1 MADYEPVRVR
11 RLDLD
16 GLRELVFAP
25 YRGHAFRGHGVTTY
39 PLVPKAYR
47 KDGYRILLEMMNGYL
62 KYNGIA
68 GRSYQDL
75 DIEVLEMAN
84 LRIFHELSNA
94 QGLPVPDLASTTDDP
109 LKEATHAMMY
119 EDRSN
124 GRWMDNRWTEVAC
137 LAQHYGVPT
146 RLLDWST
153 DINVA
158 LHFAATSALRHID
171 DGNGHFC
178 LWVLDMDLAKRMVP
192 GLDVIRP
199 DYSRNPNM
207 HAQSGVMTLMRGI
220 PSASLSMPFDDH
232 IRCMLRSAGMVTNLS
247 EEYDRPVL
255 ERLDIPYDLL
265 GDLSAY
271 LSSRRYDSSRFNPGF
286 RGSYLCMQECR
297 AYSRLPDR

>member
-16 GLRELVFAP
+16 GLREIVFAP

-47 KDGYRILLEMMNGYL
+47 EEGYRILLEMMNGYL

-109 LKEATHAMMY
+109 LKEATHAIMY
-119 EDRSN
+119 EDKGN

-171 DGNGHFC
+171 S
-178 LWVLDMDLAKRMVP
+178 AP
-192 GLDVIRP
+192 GTSSSLKHIIAVFD
-199 DYSRNPNM
+199 NP
-207 HAQSGVMTLMRGI
+207 I
-220 PSASLSMPFDDH
+220 
-232 IRCMLRSAGMVTNLS
+232 
-247 EEYDRPVL
+247 
-255 ERLDIPYDLL
+255 
-265 GDLSAY
+265 
-271 LSSRRYDSSRFNPGF
+271 SSRANFAGNAAFKSCVTVNIMCEIFSSVRSFLRNISPKSSRTAAFIADSVFSSTVIAPLIPFVIIFLTRYTNPVRTF
-286 RGSYLCMQECR
+286 RPCLR
-297 AYSRLPDR
+297 A